1 MMKKLSSHEIKTLL
15 QQLNLSATSDWRV
28 KENTLQKN
36 FDFAD
41 FSAAFNFMKLIAI
54 AAEEIDHHPDWCNSY
69 NKVSISLTTH
79 QSGGLTELD
88 FKLAH
93 SIEHS
98 LTEVS

>member
-1 MMKKLSSHEIKTLL
+1 MMKRLSSNEIKVFL
-15 QQLNLSATSDWRV
+15 QQLNQSATPDWLV
-28 KENTLQKN
+28 KENTLHKD

-41 FSAAFNFMKLIAI
+41 FTAAFNFMKLIAI

-98 LTEVS
+98 LSKVS